1 MLIEFFLNDSIVI
14 LLTICAGREF
24 QTFTILLKKKC
35 FASFDLKRLPMIFKL
50 LLHVVLVRS
59 VVT

>member
-1 MLIEFFLNDSIVI
+1 MQELNTQFSEQMLSAYLFFFNYQIVLQI
-14 LLTICAGREF
+14 TICAGKEF

-35 FASFDLKRLPMIFKL
+35 FALFD
-50 LLHVVLVRS
+50 VRS